1 MNYTREFSIDH
12 FEFWG
17 PAVEVVNRFRKA
29 GKLDLLQNIVE
40 DTFGD
45 GKLVPTDTQIND
57 LVAYD
62 LSEEIDDLLTSD
74 DLETT
79 TFSG

>member
-17 PAVEVVNRFRKA
+17 PAVEVVNSFREA
-29 GKLDLLQNIVE
+29 GQLDLLQNIIE

-45 GKLVPTDTQIND
+45 GELVPTDTQIND

-62 LSEEIDDLLTSD
+62 ISKDIIEILT
-74 DLETT
+74 
-79 TFSG
+79 

>member
-1 MNYTREFSIDH
+1 MNYTKEFSIDN

-29 GKLDLLQNIVE
+29 GQLDLLQNIIE

-45 GKLVPTDTQIND
+45 GELVPTATQIND

-62 LSEEIDDLLTSD
+62 ISENIIEILT
-74 DLETT
+74 
-79 TFSG
+79 

>member
-1 MNYTREFSIDH
+1 MNYTKEFSIDH

-17 PAVEVVNRFRKA
+17 PAVEVVNRFREA
-29 GKLDLLQNIVE
+29 GKPDLLQNIVD

-45 GKLVPTDTQIND
+45 GELVPTDTQIND

-62 LSEEIDDLLTSD
+62 LSEEIDELLASD
-74 DLETT
+74 DVEATPLK
-79 TFSG
+79 